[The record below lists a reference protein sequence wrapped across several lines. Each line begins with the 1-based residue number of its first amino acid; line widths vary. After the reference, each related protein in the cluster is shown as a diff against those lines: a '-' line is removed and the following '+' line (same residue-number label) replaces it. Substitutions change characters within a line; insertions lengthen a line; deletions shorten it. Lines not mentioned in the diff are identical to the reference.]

1 MYMESSDKNL
11 TLHESEILRYLGYR
25 RQKIPQNII
34 DKILGVKK
42 ECEDFFT
49 PKYIYE
55 EYNLNKREDGIELIG
70 TNLILKGNDIYNLL
84 KECDRCI
91 LMAVTLGNNVER
103 RTRFYEKVDLTKGL
117 IFDACAT
124 TCVEEVCDL
133 LEEEIKAKYISEDEE
148 LTFRYS
154 PGYGDL
160 DLSIQK
166 DFINVLNCEKRIG
179 IKVSEHMILFP
190 RKSVTDILGIKKYSG
205 KKKEKSC
212 INCNNYDRCAYRKE
226 GIDFECK
233 RVY

>member
-160 DLSIQK
+160 PLEVQRDLV
-166 DFINVLNCEKRIG
+166 NTLGAEKRIG
-179 IKVSEHMILFP
+179 LTVSSHYLLFP
-190 RKSVTDILGIKKYSG
+190 RKSVTAIIGFIPFASK
-205 KKKEKSC
+205 
-212 INCNNYDRCAYRKE
+212 
-226 GIDFECK
+226 
-233 RVY
+233 

>member
-91 LMAVTLGNNVER
+91 LMAVTIGNNVER

-148 LTFRYS
+148 LTFRSMTKCAEYLAEKYNKTS
-154 PGYGDL
+154 E
-160 DLSIQK
+160 SIRYK
-166 DFINVLNCEKRIG
+166 LKARRHHIFDY
-179 IKVSEHMILFP
+179 
-190 RKSVTDILGIKKYSG
+190 DIFY
-205 KKKEKSC
+205 EM
-212 INCNNYDRCAYRKE
+212 
-226 GIDFECK
+226 
-233 RVY
+233 

>member
-25 RQKIPQNII
+25 GQEIPQNII

-55 EYNLNKREDGIELIG
+55 EYNLNKREDGIELIE

-84 KECDRCI
+84 KDCDRCI

-133 LEEEIKAKYISEDEE
+133 VEEEIKAKYINEDEE

-190 RKSVTDILGIKKYSG
+190 RKSVTAILGIKKYSG